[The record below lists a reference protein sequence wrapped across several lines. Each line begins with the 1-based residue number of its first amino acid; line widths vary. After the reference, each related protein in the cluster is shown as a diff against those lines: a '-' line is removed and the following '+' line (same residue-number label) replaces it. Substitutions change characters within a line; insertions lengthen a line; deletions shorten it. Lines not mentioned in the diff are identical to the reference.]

1 MTEVEFA
8 GECQLECRASG
19 KTASNRRVANKSIL
33 EALHRL
39 AHGKNPSTLYKG
51 VSAHAFWLSLYF
63 GGDRRA
69 TKTNIRTLTHEY
81 EST

>member
-8 GECQLECRASG
+8 GASKAG
-19 KTASNRRVANKSIL
+19 RQNVEQPTGSKQKYPRFEL
-33 EALHRL
+33 EAWGLHMVKTQAR
-39 AHGKNPSTLYKG
+39 SKG

-63 GGDRRA
+63 GGDRA